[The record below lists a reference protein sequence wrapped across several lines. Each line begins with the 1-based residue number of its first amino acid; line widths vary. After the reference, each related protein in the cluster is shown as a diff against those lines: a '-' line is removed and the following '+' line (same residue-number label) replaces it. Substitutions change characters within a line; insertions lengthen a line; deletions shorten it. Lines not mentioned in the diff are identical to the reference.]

1 MKSIV
6 LTFFFA
12 VLWIAGWGQT
22 LSPLSLEQLVN
33 TDIPPAQFSPK
44 VAAAPD
50 GSYVVIWIDG
60 QTYGTLKARRYDS
73 SHNPVTGEITIT
85 SSASK
90 FLNIEHWK
98 NGKYVISYIDG
109 AVLKF
114 HVLDELNV
122 VAPAITVSTT
132 VPFNKQDFAI
142 KGDSLAF
149 LYGRDANKQLY
160 LRGYNLSTN
169 AWINAEVRVTEV
181 SGYSYVEAPNII
193 YHNDG
198 RLTAIYHLQITTG
211 CCVVERKIMRK
222 TFNSSFVAEIP
233 EQIIWAPGVDNYVGA
248 DMDASGNS
256 NGEVVIATTHGEY
269 PGTNKLRLW
278 ILSSTGTFIVN
289 NSAILTGNSYTWH
302 EGTVAQL
309 YDNGDYVVGKS
320 LWVNLPN
327 GNAPTPNYEEVY
339 VIYGKNYNQSR
350 TGILQVNST
359 SADEQEQPCLA
370 KLPNGGFVAAWSGNG
385 FQGDTRGIYTRA
397 YNAVSFPGVAFS
409 TNGTY
414 SVSEAGTTATIGIV
428 LGTQPTGNV
437 TVDLSSSDLTEGTVS
452 PTQLTFTPTNWNQ
465 VQNVVVTGVDDT
477 DDDGD
482 ITFNLVA
489 STTGSADATYA
500 ALPNKTQAIV
510 NRDNDATITMP
521 SAQTICKSTGMS
533 NVNALISNVGAAI
546 TSVTAVSN
554 NQSVID
560 NSDITITNAGGG
572 TYGITINNL
581 SNNSLGTAQVTL
593 TANDGQF
600 NYTGSFNVTTT
611 GVAIVTSASSHS
623 ICQGQTVTLSATGG
637 QNISWNNGVVNNVPF
652 TPLATATYTVTADNG
667 SGCTGTA
674 TETITVNSAPAAPT
688 VNASGS
694 LSLCG
699 SGSVTLTSSQT
710 TGNTW
715 STGETTQSITV
726 SNAGTYSVTYS
737 TGGTCSATSA
747 PVVVTV
753 NSAPAT
759 PVITPNGSTTFC
771 AGGSVTLTSS
781 QATGNTWSTG
791 ETTQSIVVSNAGN
804 YTVSVSNGTCSA
816 ASAPAVITVNS
827 NPAVPTITPN
837 GATTFCAGGSVIL
850 TSSSATGNSWSTGV
864 TSQTIN
870 VTATNTYLL
879 TYTDGNGCTSQAAS
893 ILVTAQAL
901 PNVSAGPDQTVCK
914 GTTITLLGSGATSYS
929 WTGGITNGTPFPVN
943 NQATFEVTGTG
954 SNGCTN
960 TDQVTV
966 FVNNL
971 PTVSAGQNRI
981 VCNGASVTLNGSGA
995 VTYNW
1000 DNGVT
1005 NGVSFVPTLGTTTYT
1020 VTGTD
1025 ANGCEAEDEMTLTV
1039 NPLPGVTLSAIP
1051 AFCISNGSAV
1061 LNQGLPAGG
1070 TYSGNGI
1077 SGTVFN
1083 PSTAGVGIH
1092 PVTYTYTDQNN
1103 CQNTASSTIT
1113 VDQCLGINELTANQL
1128 VVYPNPTVGFTTIEF
1143 PGSFSYSVSD
1153 AQGRTILDGIAADG
1167 TKLDLSAFSGGV
1179 YQLIIQAENTFH
1191 TVRIVKN

>member
-12 VLWIAGWGQT
+12 VCWIAVWGQT
-22 LSPLSLEQLVN
+22 LSPASSEQLVN
-33 TDIPPAQFSPK
+33 TDIPPAQSFPK

-50 GSYVVIWIDG
+50 GSYVIIWIDG
-60 QTYGTLKARRYDS
+60 QTQTSGVLKARKYNS
-73 SHNPVTGEITIT
+73 AHVPVTGEITIAA
-85 SSASK
+85 SASK
-90 FLNIEHWK
+90 YLNIEHWK
-98 NGKYVISYIDG
+98 NGKYVISYVDG

-132 VPFNKQDFAI
+132 VSFDKQDFAI

-149 LYGRDANKQLY
+149 LYSRDANKQLY

-169 AWINAEVRVTEV
+169 AWINAEVRITEV

-211 CCVVERKIMRK
+211 CCIVERKIMRK
-222 TFNSSFVAEIP
+222 TFSSSFVAEIP
-233 EQIIWAPGVDNYVGA
+233 EYAIWAPGIDNYIGA
-248 DMDASGNS
+248 DMDVSGNS
-256 NGEVVIATTHGEY
+256 NGEVMIATTHGEY

-289 NSAILTGNSYTWH
+289 NSALLTGNSYTWH
-302 EGTVAQL
+302 EGTAAQL

-359 SADEQEQPCLA
+359 SPDEQERPCLA
-370 KLPNGGFVAAWSGNG
+370 KLPNGGFVVAWTGNG

-414 SVSEAGTTATIGIV
+414 SVSEAGTTATIGIA

-452 PTQLTFTPTNWNQ
+452 PAQLTFTPTNWNQ
-465 VQNVVVTGVDDT
+465 VQNVTVTGVDDT
-477 DDDGD
+477 DDDGN

-489 STTGSADATYA
+489 STAGSADAGYA
-500 ALPNKTQAIV
+500 ALPNKNQAIV
-510 NRDNDATITMP
+510 NLDNDATITMP
-521 SAQTICKSTGMS
+521 SAQTICKATGMS
-533 NVNALISNVGAAI
+533 NVNALISNAGAAI
-546 TSVTAVSN
+546 TTVTATSN
-554 NQSVID
+554 DQSVID
-560 NSDITITNAGGG
+560 NSDITITNVGGG
-572 TYGITINNL
+572 TYGITISNL
-581 SNNSLGTAQVTL
+581 SNNSLGTAQITL

-600 NYTGSFNVTTT
+600 NYTGNFNVTTT
-611 GVAIVTSASSHS
+611 GVTIVTSATSNS

-637 QNISWNNGVVNNVPF
+637 QNVSWNNGVVNNVPF
-652 TPLATATYTVTADNG
+652 TPSATATYTVTADNG
-667 SGCTGTA
+667 AGCSGTA
-674 TETITVNSAPAAPT
+674 TETITVNSVPSTPT
-688 VNASGS
+688 VNASGP
-694 LSLCG
+694 LSFCG
-699 SGSVTLTSSQT
+699 SGSVTLTSSQA

-753 NSAPAT
+753 NSNPAAPI
-759 PVITPNGSTTFC
+759 ITPNGVTTFC
-771 AGGSVTLTSS
+771 EGESVT
-781 QATGNTWSTG
+781 
-791 ETTQSIVVSNAGN
+791 
-804 YTVSVSNGTCSA
+804 
-816 ASAPAVITVNS
+816 
-827 NPAVPTITPN
+827 
-837 GATTFCAGGSVIL
+837 L

-864 TSQTIN
+864 TSQSIN
-870 VTATNTYLL
+870 VTTTNTYLL
-879 TYTDGNGCTSQAAS
+879 TYTDANGCVSPSAS
-893 ILVTAQAL
+893 ILVTVKAL
-901 PNVSAGPDQTVCK
+901 PNVSAGADQTVCK
-914 GTTITLLGSGATSYS
+914 GTSITLLGSGAASYS
-929 WTGGITNGTPFPVN
+929 WTGGITNGTPFAIN
-943 NQATFEVTGTG
+943 NQATYEVTGTG

-971 PTVSAGQNRI
+971 PNVSAGQNKI
-981 VCNGASVTLNGSGA
+981 VCNGTSVTLNGSGA
-995 VTYNW
+995 VTYTW

-1005 NGVSFVPTLGTTTYT
+1005 NGTSFVPVLGTTTYT
-1020 VTGTD
+1020 VTGID
-1025 ANGCEAEDEMTLTV
+1025 ANGCEAEDDMTVTV
-1039 NPLPGVTLSAIP
+1039 NALPNVTLSTLP
-1051 AFCISNGSAV
+1051 TFCVSHGSAV

-1077 SGTVFN
+1077 SGSVFN
-1083 PSTAGVGIH
+1083 PSTAGAGTH
-1092 PVTYTYTDQNN
+1092 AVTYTYTDQNN

-1113 VDQCLGINELTANQL
+1113 VDQCLGVEELTANQWT
-1128 VVYPNPTVGFTTIEF
+1128 VYPNPTTGLTQIEF
-1143 PGSFSYSVSD
+1143 SGSFNYFVTD
-1153 AQGRTILDGIAADG
+1153 GQGRTVLNGTATDT
-1167 TKLDLSAFSGGV
+1167 TKLDLSAFSDGV
-1179 YQLIIQAENTFH
+1179 YQLTIHAEKTIH
-1191 TVRIVKN
+1191 TIRIVKN